1 MTRSFDS
8 RHCVTASGSIVF
20 DLERPFSHLQGLKNP
35 FCVPTDELL
44 QAKDDLL
51 SEPGQSLSSLI
62 EQVARQ
68 SDG

>member
-1 MTRSFDS
+1 MLIP
-8 RHCVTASGSIVF
+8 VAIVMAYSAGPKKTF
-20 DLERPFSHLQGLKNP
+20 